1 MLKVTTLGLTSQSLV
16 KDWKSIGAAVA
27 NFLNRKDL
35 DEQEQVSMFIYR
47 STCIW
52 CC

>member
-1 MLKVTTLGLTSQSLV
+1 MLKVTTLGLTSQSL
-16 KDWKSIGAAVA
+16 DWKRISAAVA

-35 DEQEQVSMFIYR
+35 DEQEQVSMFMAYK
-47 STCIW
+47 STCIR